1 MAKDNFNRGEEQE
14 RYKAGSKHCMLEN
27 DNAWVKVSALAKRNL
42 NSKRH

>member
-1 MAKDNFNRGEEQE
+1 MVKDNFDSREEQE
-14 RYKAGSKHCMLEN
+14 RYQGGSKHCMLDN